1 MSMEKGNIVAEYK
14 IDGHRVLVTDAGFA
28 GKSEAELEAV
38 RKNAQQ
44 VAWKIQLAYMERMK
58 NEPPKAES

>member
-1 MSMEKGNIVAEYK
+1 MEKGNIVAEYV
-14 IDGHRVLVTDAGFA
+14 IDGHRVLVSDAAFA

-58 NEPPKAES
+58 NEPPIVEG